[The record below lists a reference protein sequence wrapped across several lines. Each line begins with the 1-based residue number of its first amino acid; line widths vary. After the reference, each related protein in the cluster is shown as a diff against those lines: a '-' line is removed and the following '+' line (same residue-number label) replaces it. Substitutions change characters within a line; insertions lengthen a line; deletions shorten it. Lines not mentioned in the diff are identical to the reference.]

1 MTERIP
7 PLYALRAFEVA
18 ARSCSFT
25 RAAQELSLTQSAISR
40 HIRTLEETLG
50 CRLFERNGPRLSL
63 SDEGRRLASQLKI
76 GFRIIEDACQPFR
89 GKGTHLRLKAPSTLT
104 MRWLLHALD
113 AYQNPTPTLPVQLS
127 SVWMDFDS
135 VDLYSEPYDCAI
147 LLGNG
152 NFGADV
158 ETCKL
163 FDEWLIPICSAETLG
178 DRPWE
183 PERLRNADLIHPSTD
198 RRDWRRWLKRMNLSE
213 LVSLDTGKVFDTLD
227 QGITAAVRGHGVSIG
242 DLFLI
247 ANEVHDGQ
255 VVLPFDSAVGT
266 GDAYY
271 LVWLQDSFKRQRVLE
286 LREHLLSCLPDIS
299 GIDVNL
305 LASS

>member
-50 CRLFERNGPRLSL
+50 CRLFERKGPRLWL
-63 SDEGRRLASQLKI
+63 SDEGRRLSSQLKI

-89 GKGTHLRLKAPSTLT
+89 GQGANLRLKSPSTLT
-104 MRWLLHALD
+104 MRWLLHALESFKQSTS
-113 AYQNPTPTLPVQLS
+113 ALPVQLS

-135 VDLYSEPYDCAI
+135 VDFYSEPFDCAI

-152 NFGADV
+152 NFGAEV

-163 FDEWLIPICSAETLG
+163 FDEWLIPICSADTLG
-178 DRPWE
+178 KQPWG
-183 PERLRNADLIHPSTD
+183 PERLQAAELIHPSSD
-198 RRDWRRWLKRMNLSE
+198 RRDWRRWLNRMDLAGQVTLSK
-213 LVSLDTGKVFDTLD
+213 GKVFDTLD

-242 DLFLI
+242 DLFLVADDI
-247 ANEVHDGQ
+247 NEGQ
-255 VVLPFDSAVGT
+255 VFLPFDSAVGT

-271 LVWLQDSFKRQRVLE
+271 LVWLQDSFKRQRVME
-286 LREHLLSCLPDIS
+286 LRDHLLTCLPDIS
-299 GIDVNL
+299 GITVEL
-305 LASS
+305 LTAP